1 MKHVKLF
8 EDFTSY
14 KNPNL
19 KASESF
25 IVLTGNEGNAFYAI
39 SHIKNKE
46 DINLLKMR
54 FSGNEDVFDA
64 IPYTGKNYVGSGYS
78 TLTPYETADDGIRR
92 GNYYEFYS
100 DNQGD
105 QNVEPGEGEGILWGV
120 PPVGFTIYADKGYA
134 TTITNDKY
142 LKQYGQSGATKYLI
156 GYFATGGRGSH
167 PGIATV
173 NELEKLGWTDRGNG
187 KWKHIE
193 EGFDFYGY
201 EVNQIPQA
209 LLCVFDMDTLWY
221 IKPITRQQA
230 DVIYNVG
237 GSADYSEENE
247 NDFEKVLNDVLPGI
261 TDKRFNN
268 PATISVIR
276 NVEPNTIYWSDV
288 PEESHGYWE
297 AEDSRPISIDDFTN
311 SGDY

>member
-8 EDFTSY
+8 EDFAFS
-14 KNPNL
+14 KNPDL
-19 KASESF
+19 K
-25 IVLTGNEGNAFYAI
+25 I
-39 SHIKNKE
+39 SMY
-46 DINLLKMR
+46 DKM
-54 FSGNEDVFDA
+54 N
-64 IPYTGKNYVGSGYS
+64 
-78 TLTPYETADDGIRR
+78 
-92 GNYYEFYS
+92 
-100 DNQGD
+100 
-105 QNVEPGEGEGILWGV
+105 
-120 PPVGFTIYADKGYA
+120 ADKLAAKAKEFGFPILSNPNVA
-134 TTITNDKY
+134 ANY
-142 LKQYGQSGATKYLI
+142 LKYGNIWAIENGSDLYFYQPSVDAERPITTPSNKRISLADFCTEVGCTENEILSRTEGGSGATKYLI
-156 GYFATGGRGSH
+156 GYFATGGHGSH

-173 NELEKLGWTDRGNG
+173 NELEKLGWTDQGNG
-187 KWKHIE
+187 KWKHMGE
-193 EGFDFYGY
+193 DFDFYGH

-261 TDKRFNN
+261 IDKRFNN

-288 PEESHGYWE
+288 PEELHGYWE

>member
-8 EDFTSY
+8 EDFAFS

-19 KASESF
+19 K
-25 IVLTGNEGNAFYAI
+25 I
-39 SHIKNKE
+39 SMYGKLDADKLVAKANDFNFPILSSPNVAATY
-46 DINLLKMR
+46 LR
-54 FSGNEDVFDA
+54 SGNIWAIENGSDLYFYQPSVDA
-64 IPYTGKNYVGSGYS
+64 ERPITTPSNKRISLADFCMEVGCDENDILSR
-78 TLTPYETADDGIRR
+78 T
-92 GNYYEFYS
+92 
-100 DNQGD
+100 
-105 QNVEPGEGEGILWGV
+105 EGS
-120 PPVGFTIYADKGYA
+120 A
-134 TTITNDKY
+134 
-142 LKQYGQSGATKYLI
+142 GATKYLI
-156 GYFATGGRGSH
+156 GYFATGGHGSH

-173 NELEKLGWTDRGNG
+173 DELEKLGWTDQGNG
-187 KWKHIE
+187 KWKHME

-201 EVNQIPQA
+201 GVNQIPQA

-230 DVIYNVG
+230 DVIYNAG

-261 TDKRFNN
+261 TNKRFNN

-297 AEDSRPISIDDFTN
+297 AEDSRPISIDDFIN

>member
-1 MKHVKLF
+1 MEVGCDENDILSR
-8 EDFTSY
+8 T
-14 KNPNL
+14 
-19 KASESF
+19 
-25 IVLTGNEGNAFYAI
+25 EGSA
-39 SHIKNKE
+39 
-46 DINLLKMR
+46 
-54 FSGNEDVFDA
+54 
-64 IPYTGKNYVGSGYS
+64 
-78 TLTPYETADDGIRR
+78 
-92 GNYYEFYS
+92 
-100 DNQGD
+100 
-105 QNVEPGEGEGILWGV
+105 
-120 PPVGFTIYADKGYA
+120 
-134 TTITNDKY
+134 
-142 LKQYGQSGATKYLI
+142 GATKYLI
-156 GYFATGGRGSH
+156 GYFATGGHGSH

-173 NELEKLGWTDRGNG
+173 DELEKLGWTDQGNG
-187 KWKHIE
+187 KWKHME

-201 EVNQIPQA
+201 GVNQIPQA

-261 TDKRFNN
+261 TNKRFNN

-297 AEDSRPISIDDFTN
+297 AEDSRPISIDDFIN